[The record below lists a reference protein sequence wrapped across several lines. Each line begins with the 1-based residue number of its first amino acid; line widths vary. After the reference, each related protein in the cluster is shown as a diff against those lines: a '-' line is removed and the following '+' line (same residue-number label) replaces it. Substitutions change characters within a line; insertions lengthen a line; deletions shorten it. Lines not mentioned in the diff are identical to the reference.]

1 PPLLHLHS
9 CPTRRS
15 SDLERHA
22 RALLRIPQEQQMLE
36 VVHRVVVEELNVKK
50 TEELVS
56 QVMADLRDQLVQ
68 SHDQKV
74 KRSLGDLRLITDR
87 KSTRLNSSHVSIS
100 Y

>member
-1 PPLLHLHS
+1 
-9 CPTRRS
+9 
-15 SDLERHA
+15 
-22 RALLRIPQEQQMLE
+22 MLE

-74 KRSLGDLRLITDR
+74 KRSLGDLRLIT
-87 KSTRLNSSHVSIS
+87 NSVKQTVQLIRQAGIKAANEIEEEQDKCEVKIHIELG
-100 Y
+100 